1 MYPQEDYDHRVLLW
15 TKHMRKERLS
25 ERTVHFYA
33 ETMHTV
39 AQILDAKD
47 LPVMPKDIRPDD
59 VRVLLDHL
67 AAEGYAVQTR
77 KGYLS
82 TLRKWVKD
90 GGGKVSDWPKA
101 RFPAA
106 TRPKVDWLT
115 AEQARTLLDADMSLL
130 QSAVISLELRQGLRH
145 VEVIRLRHCDIDY
158 DSHLLTVIGKGP
170 IGGKIRRIPM
180 VPATEAALR
189 LWQDVR
195 DLWVQEGKQR
205 YPATFSDPETVI
217 VWRKAGRLYSY
228 SEEGYGLDKVVT
240 IPLNKQ
246 LNFHFSNH
254 TLRRTFG
261 RALYRAE
268 VPVATIAKI
277 LGHESTEVTLRY
289 IGVDIDDMRSA
300 MQKEIFV

>member
-1 MYPQEDYDHRVLLW
+1 MLSEEFTHQSDKWV
-15 TKHMRKERLS
+15 KKMSKERLS
-25 ERTVHFYA
+25 TRTIHFYR

-39 AQILDAKD
+39 AIILDTKER
-47 LPVMPKDIRPDD
+47 PYMPKDIRAED
-59 VRVLLDHL
+59 VRILLDHL

-77 KGYLS
+77 KGYLT

-90 GGGKVSDWPKA
+90 GGGKTDGWPKA
-101 RFPAA
+101 RLPADL
-106 TRPKVDWLT
+106 RPNVDWLT
-115 AEQARTLLDADMSLL
+115 ADQASRLLRTEMTLL
-130 QSAVISLELRQGLRH
+130 QSAVINLELRQGLRH

-158 DSHLLTVIGKGP
+158 EAHLLTVIGKGP

-180 VPATEAALR
+180 VPATETALKV
-189 LWQDVR
+189 WQDLR
-195 DLWVQEGKQR
+195 DSWVQVGKER
-205 YPATFSDPETVI
+205 YPSSFQDPETVI

-240 IPLNKQ
+240 LPLNKQ
-246 LNFHFSNH
+246 LDFHFSNH

-289 IGVDIDDMRSA
+289 IGVDIDDMRIA
-300 MQKEIFV
+300 MNKEIFA

>member
-1 MYPQEDYDHRVLLW
+1 MLSEGFTAQLAKWAKKMGKD
-15 TKHMRKERLS
+15 RLS
-25 ERTVHFYA
+25 TRTIHFYR
-33 ETMHTV
+33 ETMHAV
-39 AQILDAKD
+39 ATILDAQD
-47 LPVMPKDIRPDD
+47 RPYMPKEIRAED
-59 VRVLLDHL
+59 VRHLLDYL

-77 KGYLS
+77 KGYLT

-90 GGGKVSDWPKA
+90 GGGKTDGWPKA
-101 RFPAA
+101 RLPHDL
-106 TRPKVDWLT
+106 RPNVDWLT
-115 AEQARTLLDADMSLL
+115 AEQARKLLDTDMSLL
-130 QSAVISLELRQGLRH
+130 QSAVINLELRQGLRH

-158 DSHLLTVIGKGP
+158 STHLLTVIGKGP

-180 VPATEAALR
+180 VPATEAALKV
-189 LWQDVR
+189 WQDLR
-195 DLWVQEGKQR
+195 DIWVQKGRER
-205 YPATFSDPETVI
+205 YPSSFVDPETVI

-240 IPLNKQ
+240 LPLNRQ
-246 LNFHFSNH
+246 LDFHFSNH

-289 IGVDIDDMRSA
+289 IGVDIDDMRQA
-300 MQKEIFV
+300 MQKEIFA